1 MVRIDRW
8 MVRNT
13 LAWLG
18 DRYRCAENHTIGHW
32 GINLSGDSLS
42 DSDFC
47 QELVQQVRRA
57 GLPEGTLCFE
67 ITESAAI
74 AQLSKVSELIQAL
87 KALGCRFALDDFGTG
102 FSSLTYLRTLPVD
115 VIKIDKSFV
124 RNMLT
129 DANDRAIVESV
140 IFLAQRFDHPV
151 VAEGVETLE
160 HATALRDMGCNLV
173 QGYGI
178 ARPIP
183 SDEVL
188 GWLDNW
194 RRRIHSSRDIR
205 ELQTVSEQGDGI

>member
-1 MVRIDRW
+1 VSPGQI
-8 MVRNT
+8 T
-13 LAWLG
+13 LEVLESTALEDTKRASNVLARCQSLG
-18 DRYRCAENHTIGHW
+18 
-32 GINLSGDSLS
+32 L
-42 DSDFC
+42 
-47 QELVQQVRRA
+47 QV
-57 GLPEGTLCFE
+57 
-67 ITESAAI
+67 
-74 AQLSKVSELIQAL
+74 
-87 KALGCRFALDDFGTG
+87 ALDDFGTG

-151 VAEGVETLE
+151 LAEGVETLE

-178 ARPIP
+178 ARPMP

-188 GWLDNW
+188 DWLDNW
-194 RRRIHSSRDIR
+194 RQRSHSNRDIR